1 MPRKYDQQCLDD
13 AKRLYIKH
21 SGQNF
26 VQIEKEMRRKWP
38 GWQKQNLIGR
48 GPDKPGWIEKY
59 GWEAAL
65 RLKLQADQLTTLSS
79 AQRLAQEIE
88 NMRVA
93 LYEKASTDPTDKDFV
108 NGHRAYSDLSIK
120 ALERIDAA
128 RHTLEGFVEFFEA
141 FCGWAGELDETDG
154 AEHAQWIVN
163 QTPAIIARAK
173 KIYGTAAS
181 EQA

>member
-1 MPRKYDQQCLDD
+1 MPRKYDHQCVED
-13 AKRLYIKH
+13 AKRLYMKY

-26 VQIEKEMRRKWP
+26 GKIETEMRRKWP

-48 GPDKPGWIEKY
+48 GADKPGWIEKY

-65 RLKLQADQLTTLSS
+65 KLKLQADQLTTLSA

-88 NMRVA
+88 NMRMA
-93 LYEKASTDPTDKDFV
+93 LYEKASADPTDKDFV
-108 NGHRAYSDLSIK
+108 AGHRNYAALSIQ

-128 RHTLEGFVEFFEA
+128 RHTLDGFVEFYEA
-141 FCGWAGELDETDG
+141 FCDWAGDLDETDG
-154 AEHAQWIVN
+154 AIHAQWIVN
-163 QTPAIIARAK
+163 QSPVIIARAK
-173 KIYGTAAS
+173 KIYGTAAT